1 MEGTD
6 QSNLHY
12 YMLLSAQEVDFY
24 VHKVPK
30 IYMSGDIFTIGPILF
45 VYLRLLVSIVHDYFL

>member
-1 MEGTD
+1 
-6 QSNLHY
+6 
-12 YMLLSAQEVDFY
+12 MLLSAQEVDFY